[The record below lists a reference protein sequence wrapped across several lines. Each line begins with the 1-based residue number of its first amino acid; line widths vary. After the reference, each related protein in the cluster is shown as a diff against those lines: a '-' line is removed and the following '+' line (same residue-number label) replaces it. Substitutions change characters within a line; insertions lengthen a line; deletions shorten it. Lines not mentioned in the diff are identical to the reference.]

1 MNLHEK
7 RVGIDP
13 NNDSN
18 YNSRHRSMTL
28 DFDPFW
34 MFKMIGD
41 PKTISLVTPL
51 EGGHQG
57 VTKGS
62 PKKTCICDMLFVK
75 INIPSDIE
83 FIM

>member
-13 NNDSN
+13 DNDSN

-41 PKTISLVTPL
+41 PLLLIGDPKKISLVTP
-51 EGGHQG
+51 EG

-62 PKKTCICDMLFVK
+62 PKK
-75 INIPSDIE
+75 NHE
-83 FIM
+83 